1 MKWLV
6 VVVFANIMG
15 DVYIFTEPSFD
26 SHKECYATLTQPE
39 EIKKY
44 TQKLVEEYGGLIP
57 IKAVNC
63 LSEKEIENILK
74 SLDKD
79 SKSI

>member
-26 SHKECYATLTQPE
+26 SHQECYATLTQPQ

-44 TQKLVEEYGGLIP
+44 TQKLVEEYGSLIP

-63 LSEKEIENILK
+63 LSEKQIEEILK